1 MDPSLRVLTA
11 SGKWRKND
19 LLGCPGLATGFVVFK
34 TVEVIQ
40 CWRLWDG
47 DVNVLRLMAGEA
59 GWGQQIPPGDGAGGW
74 RGGTALARDAIEKQ
88 G

>member
-34 TVEVIQ
+34 TAEVIP
-40 CWRLWDG
+40 CWRLRDG
-47 DVNVLRLMAGEA
+47 DVNVLRVTAGEA
-59 GWGQQIPPGDGAGGW
+59 GWGQQIPAGAGAGGW
-74 RGGTALARDAIEKQ
+74 RGGTALAQDAIENQ